1 MCNLFSPLVHLG
13 PAFLGILHGSAW
25 SWGPAHLSSTAALQ
39 EQQLMAFQDY
49 GVGAA
54 GLLLKKLGCKSLVY
68 RLSYIR
74 FLLSFS

>member
-25 SWGPAHLSSTAALQ
+25 RWGPAHLSSTAALQ
-39 EQQLMAFQDY
+39 KQQLMSFQDY
-49 GVGAA
+49 GAGAA

-68 RLSYIR
+68 SLSYIR